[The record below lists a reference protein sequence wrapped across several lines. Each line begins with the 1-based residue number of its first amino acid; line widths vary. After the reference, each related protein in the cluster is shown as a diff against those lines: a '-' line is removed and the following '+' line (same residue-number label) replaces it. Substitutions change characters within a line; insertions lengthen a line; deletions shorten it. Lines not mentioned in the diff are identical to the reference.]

1 MSKPS
6 QPRYLRTS
14 DVARLLQV
22 SPGTVS
28 AWAKEGKLPYLRTL
42 GGQRRY
48 PEAAIRALVESLS
61 AEVTTA
67 RRR

>member
-1 MSKPS
+1 
-6 QPRYLRTS
+6 
-14 DVARLLQV
+14 
-22 SPGTVS
+22 VS

>member
-1 MSKPS
+1 MGKPV
-6 QPRYLRTS
+6 QARYLRTS

-28 AWAKEGKLPYLRTL
+28 TWAKEGKLPYLRTL

-48 PEAAIRALVESLS
+48 PEEAIRALVRSLS
-61 AEVTTA
+61 AEA
-67 RRR
+67 APRRR